1 MKLTYTKAAAAG
13 IIALGMAANA
23 YATTEVETNHPIA
36 NAQGLEEATSHS
48 IRGKMGGM
56 GEATTSDLDFYDFTA
71 TEGDV
76 ISIVANG
83 GGSIRTII
91 VGVFDANGTLLRMG
105 AGAGTARI
113 TDYTV
118 NASGSYTIGVS
129 SGMRFFVSGGNT
141 MAFFGTSTS
150 EMGDYTLTA
159 NGITVADKVK
169 RINIEVKPGS
179 NELAPLNPRAKGKF
193 PVAIYGGAGFDVD
206 DIKQNTITFG
216 ASGNESSLHK
226 CQKDSRDING
236 DGYADLLCHFENS
249 ATNFRSG
256 AIEGVL
262 RGTMNG
268 NVKFEGRAVLKVI
281 PTRNK

>member
-1 MKLTYTKAAAAG
+1 MKLTYTKAAAAV

-23 YATTEVETNHPIA
+23 YATNEVETNHPIA
-36 NAQGLEEATSHS
+36 NAQGLEEAASHS
-48 IRGKMGGM
+48 IRGMLGAT
-56 GEATTSDLDFYDFTA
+56 GEATTEDLDFYDFTA

-76 ISIVANG
+76 LNIVATG
-83 GGSIRTII
+83 SGSIRTII
-91 VGVFDANGTLLRMG
+91 VGVFDADGTLLRMG

-113 TDYTV
+113 ADYTV
-118 NASGSYTIGVS
+118 NASGAYTIGVS
-129 SGMRFFVSGGNT
+129 SGMRFFVSGGAT

-150 EMGDYTLTA
+150 DMGDYTLSA

-169 RINIEVKPGS
+169 RVNIEVKPGS
-179 NELAPLNPRAKGKF
+179 NELAPLNPRAKGKI

-206 DIKQNTITFG
+206 DIKLNSVTFG
-216 ASGNESSLHK
+216 SRGNENSLHK

-249 ATNFRSG
+249 AAGFNSG
-256 AIEGVL
+256 DIEGVL
-262 RGTMNG
+262 RGNMSG

-281 PTRNK
+281 PTRRK